1 MPLLFLVVLG
11 GRTARSLIELHDVRF
26 VAGATIEATI
36 PQLRQQWF
44 GLRRGLHI
52 DSYVAIQRVEDWR
65 VELRPEPPATTGLR
79 LWFVNMGAYDPGRL
93 AELHEFGLFVAPT
106 AQAARSQ
113 ARRRLL
119 SGALQQHRDD
129 LRAVDDCLAVDRVDG
144 LHLHLLP
151 LEGATAGG
159 GWQPLRPDWFGY
171 RRIDRD
177 DAAADDTAA
186 GDTPG

>member
-1 MPLLFLVVLG
+1 MAPLLFLVFLC

-26 VAGATIEATI
+26 VAGVTIEDTI
-36 PQLRQQWF
+36 PQLRRQWF

-52 DSYVAIQRVEDWR
+52 DSYVAVRRLEAWR
-65 VELRPEPPATTGLR
+65 VELRPQPAAAAER

-93 AELHEFGLFVAPT
+93 AELHDFGLFVAPT

-119 SGALQQHRDD
+119 AGALQQHRDD
-129 LRAVDDCLAVDRVDG
+129 LRAVDDCLAVDQVDG
-144 LHLHLLP
+144 LHVHLLP
-151 LEGATAGG
+151 LEGAAAT

-171 RRIDRD
+171 RRIDGP
-177 DAAADDTAA
+177 AAAGPGAA
-186 GDTPG
+186 D